1 VIGPRKLPTFAA
13 PLAPAPMR
21 ADGHEVLWLILT
33 WLMLIALWGTSER
46 WDLASVRRR
55 VLGAV
60 QQRARS
66 ARTHPHD

>member
-1 VIGPRKLPTFAA
+1 
-13 PLAPAPMR
+13 MR